1 MATPKKKKPA
11 PAKQRTLVNPKREY
25 KPMGGLHV
33 LLAQSFPAKRTADYN
48 VFDVKWLARQL
59 EMTEEGIYS
68 YLRQNSLPFKRA
80 EEIVELPGCKK
91 RLQDFLP
98 FVSR

>member
-1 MATPKKKKPA
+1 MATPKKKSAATRK
-11 PAKQRTLVNPKREY
+11 RIDNPKRIY

-33 LLAQSFPAKRTADYN
+33 LLAQSFPTKRTADYD

-80 EEIVELPGCKK
+80 EEIVELAGCKK
-91 RLQDFLP
+91 KLADFLP